1 MQQAHVRKVAQHALQ
16 RVRLRR
22 LPRVGEGEQP
32 RHLRAEAPVHLRLHR
47 AEDRRLRARCL
58 VLPGKRARAHEDALR
73 VAKGRGLDRRK
84 RLRAVHKG
92 DRALFREQLDGLFLR
107 LHRRR
112 EGQRPR
118 LAEVLAVRPAGHARL
133 ALLPVKGEGDRLLA
147 GKVPDLG
154 PRARELH
161 ADRLGLARDLQRRI
175 VLPQH
180 AHTAQRPQAD
190 LCAALL
196 LQRRLRVQ
204 HRGQQ
209 VRHRRPQ
216 GPAQDLLP
224 RAEQARRLARGRK
237 ARREDLLPLRVR
249 ALRVRLLQARLVKGP
264 GRVVRARPLPG
275 DERLPGRAQL
285 LRGLGHLA
293 EPAQQLRPQRH
304 HALALAED
312 AAQPSHRALGRG
324 VEPGQRVEHRNPAVR
339 GLRQEGGQVLPRVL
353 ARKAPQVGQHRLVA
367 LLAPRIAQGRALEQQ
382 VLRALRVA
390 VARRFLRPQ
399 QQVAAQRVLLAAPGA
414 QVSRAVG
421 VQGRRRLIRGR
432 AVRLARRFRRLRGLR
447 ARIGFP
453 RRGRV
458 LLGLRVRAALLRPGD
473 APGRELA
480 RGQALD
486 GEGDQRLLDVQGRA
500 RVQEVEQAQLHD
512 VAGAEVEALAVL
524 RAQAAKELV
533 RIVEHQRAR
542 AHALLHGRAVGKGH
556 ARLGIVVVCAGRIP
570 GVGRFHNAGG
580 FPGLGRT
587 RKVRRR
593 ERAILHQRRDLAN
606 PAVARPLFVRG
617 HGEGDLD
624 AASVLRAQNLL
635 PERTAG
641 DVLPP
646 EEELDVPLLRLA
658 VSIDLVIVHN
668 LAKALARE
676 LFPHVA
682 GAEFLLRLAQG
693 DLFRHAMAVLH
704 AHRRLRRE
712 RPSRPAAKA
721 FGERFVRDL
730 RSDEQRLAAAVER
743 QAPHARGRV
752 IPVDPSLRVH
762 RGLLRR
768 VRRLLRLRLVHFLCR
783 RRLLPHGFPLRRAL
797 LPPHAARQGKRRN
810 ARKRDGALQILL
822 AEQQPILGNVQ
833 HAPAHLAPADEGDI
847 HLFPHA
853 HLFSP
858 RRFHNSHTKNPP
870 FKKPRHTALRDF
882 ISIITQPDAL

>member
-22 LPRVGEGEQP
+22 RPRVGEGEQP

-47 AEDRRLRARCL
+47 AEDRRLRARGL

-175 VLPQH
+175 VLPEH
-180 AHTAQRPQAD
+180 AHTAQRPQTD

-224 RAEQARRLARGRK
+224 RAQQARRLARGRK

-324 VEPGQRVEHRNPAVR
+324 VEPGQRVEHRDPAVR
-339 GLRQEGGQVLPRVL
+339 RLRQEGGQVLPRVL

-390 VARRFLRPQ
+390 VARRLLRPQ

-414 QVSRAVG
+414 QVCRAVG

-458 LLGLRVRAALLRPGD
+458 LLRFRVRAALLRPGD

-556 ARLGIVVVCAGRIP
+556 ARLGIVVVCAG
-570 GVGRFHNAGG
+570 G
-580 FPGLGRT
+580 FPGAGGIPGAGCFPGTGRALSA

-624 AASVLRAQNLL
+624 AAGVLRAQDLL
-635 PERTAG
+635 PERAAG

-721 FGERFVRDL
+721 FGKRFVRDL
-730 RSDEQRLAAAVER
+730 RSNEQRLAAAVER

-870 FKKPRHTALRDF
+870 SKSRA
-882 ISIITQPDAL
+882 TQRSGILFPL